1 MGPANLRYFVKF
13 ATAAY
18 FKYIL
23 IENIKGSSCYIVSF
37 DERLNDMTQSCEMD
51 LLLRYFDEIDYK
63 VKVRYYYSQ
72 FFAHGTS
79 KNTQKQFHNA
89 ISDLDSNKLF
99 QVRMDGPNRI

>member
-37 DERLNDMTQSCEMD
+37 DERLNDMTQSCEMY

-72 FFAHGTS
+72 FFGHGTS
-79 KNTQKQFHNA
+79 KNIQKQFHNA